1 LPKTRNLKSIKLNNS
16 GNKLYKINSQPL
28 KDKKNTDHDFEM
40 KATTFHGLE
49 DVLVNELMKLGARD
63 IVPFKRGVSFTGDKG
78 FMYKA
83 NLCLR
88 TALKVLVPIYSFTA
102 ENEHELYDKM
112 KEYEWEELLNT
123 DDTLAINATVNSE
136 EFDHS
141 LYISQKTKDAICD
154 RFVEKF
160 NVRPNVDLDRPTV
173 RIYVHIFKN
182 QVNVSLDSSG
192 DSLFKRGY
200 RVDIDT
206 APMKE
211 VLAAGIVLLSN
222 WQPHL
227 PLIDGMCG
235 SGTLGIEAALYAN
248 NIPPGVFREEFG
260 FMKWHD
266 FDKELW
272 DTIYDSCIN
281 RIKDDMPTIISSD
294 IEIIPLEMAK
304 RNGGVAKVDDVIQ
317 YEHISFFDI
326 MPTKPHGTILL
337 NPPYDERIK
346 MEDTNAFYKQIGDKL
361 KKDFGGW
368 TCWIISSNM
377 EAIKSIGLHPSKKMT
392 LFNASL
398 ECKLLKYEMY
408 SGSKKASKNT
418 NEIVTN

>member
-1 LPKTRNLKSIKLNNS
+1 MQLE
-16 GNKLYKINSQPL
+16 INQTPITL
-28 KDKKNTDHDFEM
+28 KDKKNTEHDFEM

-102 ENEHELYDKM
+102 NNEHELYEKM
-112 KEYEWEELLNT
+112 KEYEWEELLNV
-123 DDTLAINATVNSE
+123 DDTLAINATVNSD
-136 EFDHS
+136 EFNHS
-141 LYISQKTKDAICD
+141 LYVSQKTKDAICD

-160 NVRPNVDLDRPTV
+160 DVRPNVDLDRPTL
-173 RIYVHIFKN
+173 RIYVHIFRN

-211 VLAAGIVLLSN
+211 VLAAGMVLLSG

-266 FDKELW
+266 YDKELW
-272 DTIYDSCIN
+272 DKIYESTIN
-281 RIKDDMPTIISSD
+281 RIKDDMPNIISSD
-294 IEIIPLEMAK
+294 IDIVPLEMAK
-304 RNGGVAKVDDVIQ
+304 RNGAVAKVDDVIQ
-317 YEHISFFDI
+317 YEHISFFDL
-326 MPTKPHGTILL
+326 MPTKPHGTVLL

-408 SGSKKASKNT
+408 SGSKKASKQDRENS
-418 NEIVTN
+418 

>member
-1 LPKTRNLKSIKLNNS
+1 
-16 GNKLYKINSQPL
+16 
-28 KDKKNTDHDFEM
+28 M

-49 DVLVNELMKLGARD
+49 DVLAGELLKLGARN
-63 IVPFKRGVSFTGDKG
+63 IEPFKRGVSFTGDKG

-88 TALKVLVPIYSFTA
+88 TALKVLVPIYSFRA
-102 ENEHELYDKM
+102 DNEHELYAKM
-112 KEYEWEELLNT
+112 KEYKWEELLSA
-123 DDTLAINATVNSE
+123 DDTLAINATVNSD
-136 EFDHS
+136 EFNHT
-141 LYISQKTKDAICD
+141 LYVSQKTKDAICD

-160 NVRPNVDLDRPTV
+160 DVRPNVDLDRPTL
-173 RIYVHIFKN
+173 RIYVHIFRN

-211 VLAAGIVLLSN
+211 VLAAGMVLLSN

-266 FDKELW
+266 YDKELW
-272 DTIYDSCIN
+272 DKIYESCIN
-281 RIKDDMPTIISSD
+281 RIKDDMPNIISND
-294 IEIIPLEMAK
+294 IDIVPLEMAK
-304 RNGGVAKVDDVIQ
+304 RNGAVAKVDDVIQ
-317 YEHISFFDI
+317 YINMSFFDL

-408 SGSKKASKNT
+408 SGSKKASKQGSQKEN
-418 NEIVTN
+418 N

>member
-1 LPKTRNLKSIKLNNS
+1 M
-16 GNKLYKINSQPL
+16 

-88 TALKVLVPIYSFTA
+88 SALKVLVPIYSFTA
-102 ENEHELYDKM
+102 NNEHELYDKM

-123 DDTLAINATVNSE
+123 DDTLAINATVNSD
-136 EFDHS
+136 EFNHS
-141 LYISQKTKDAICD
+141 LYVSQKTKDAICD
-154 RFVEKF
+154 RFVDKF
-160 NVRPNVDLDRPTV
+160 NVRPNVDLDRPTL
-173 RIYVHIFKN
+173 RIYVHIFRN

-211 VLAAGIVLLSN
+211 VLAAGMILLSN

-235 SGTLGIEAALYAN
+235 SGTLGIEAALFAN

-266 FDKELW
+266 YDKELW
-272 DTIYDSCIN
+272 DTIYESTIN
-281 RIKDDMPTIISSD
+281 RIKDDMPNIISSD
-294 IEIIPLEMAK
+294 IDIVPLEMAK
-304 RNGGVAKVDDVIQ
+304 RNGAVAKVDDVIQ
-317 YEHISFFDI
+317 YKHISFFDL
-326 MPTKPHGTILL
+326 MPDKPHGTILL
-337 NPPYDERIK
+337 NPPYDERLK

-408 SGSKKASKNT
+408 GGSKKASKQGKQNSET
-418 NEIVTN
+418 E

>member
-1 LPKTRNLKSIKLNNS
+1 
-16 GNKLYKINSQPL
+16 L
-28 KDKKNTDHDFEM
+28 KDKKNTEHDFEM

-102 ENEHELYDKM
+102 NNEHELYEKM
-112 KEYEWEELLNT
+112 KEYEWEELLNV
-123 DDTLAINATVNSE
+123 DDTLAINATVNSD
-136 EFDHS
+136 EFNHS
-141 LYISQKTKDAICD
+141 LYVSQKTKDAICD
-154 RFVEKF
+154 RFVDKF
-160 NVRPNVDLDRPTV
+160 DVRPNVDLDRPTL
-173 RIYVHIFKN
+173 RIYVHIFRN

-211 VLAAGIVLLSN
+211 VLAAGMVLLSN

-235 SGTLGIEAALYAN
+235 SGTLGIEAALFAN

-266 FDKELW
+266 YDKELW
-272 DTIYDSCIN
+272 DKIYESTIN
-281 RIKDDMPTIISSD
+281 RIKDDMPNIISSD
-294 IEIIPLEMAK
+294 IDIVPLEMAK
-304 RNGGVAKVDDVIQ
+304 RNGAVAKVDDVIQ
-317 YEHISFFDI
+317 YEHISFFDL

-408 SGSKKASKNT
+408 SGSKKASKQDRDMGNS
-418 NEIVTN
+418 

>member
-1 LPKTRNLKSIKLNNS
+1 VI
-16 GNKLYKINSQPL
+16 
-28 KDKKNTDHDFEM
+28 DKKKYEGDFEM

-49 DVLVNELMKLGARD
+49 DVLVNELLKLGAKN
-63 IVPFKRGVSFTGDKG
+63 IEPFKRGVAFTGDKG

-88 TALKVLVPIYSFTA
+88 TALKVLVPLFSFHA
-102 ENEHELYDKM
+102 DNEHELYENIK
-112 KEYEWEELLNT
+112 KFEWETLLGT

-136 EFDHS
+136 IFNHS
-141 LYISQKTKDAICD
+141 LYVSQKTKDAICD
-154 RFVEKF
+154 RFVDKF
-160 NVRPNVDLDRPTV
+160 SVRPDVNLDRPTI
-173 RIYVHIFKN
+173 RIYVHIFQN
-182 QVNVSLDSSG
+182 FVNVSLDSSG

-211 VLAAGIVLLSN
+211 VLAAGMVLLSN

-235 SGTLGIEAALYAN
+235 SGTLGIEAALFAN

-260 FMKWHD
+260 FMKWRD
-266 FDKELW
+266 YDKELW
-272 DTIYDSCIN
+272 DTIYTSSIN
-281 RIKDDMPTIISSD
+281 RIKDDMPNIISSD

-304 RNGGVAKVDDVIQ
+304 RNGAVAKVDDVIQ
-317 YEHISFFDI
+317 YEHISFFDL

-368 TCWIISSNM
+368 TCWIITSNM
-377 EAIKSIGLHPSKKMT
+377 EAMKCIGLHPSKKMT

-398 ECKLLKYEMY
+398 ECKLLKFEMY
-408 SGSKKASKNT
+408 SGSKKESKQKRD
-418 NEIVTN
+418 ED

>member
-1 LPKTRNLKSIKLNNS
+1 
-16 GNKLYKINSQPL
+16 
-28 KDKKNTDHDFEM
+28 M

-102 ENEHELYDKM
+102 NNEHELYEKM
-112 KEYEWEELLNT
+112 KEYEWEELLNS
-123 DDTLAINATVNSE
+123 DDTLAINATVNSD
-136 EFDHS
+136 EFNHS
-141 LYISQKTKDAICD
+141 LYVSQKTKDAICD
-154 RFVEKF
+154 RFVDKF
-160 NVRPNVDLDRPTV
+160 SVRPNVDLDRPTV
-173 RIYVHIFKN
+173 RIYVHIFRN

-211 VLAAGIVLLSN
+211 VLAAGMVLLSG

-235 SGTLGIEAALYAN
+235 SGTLGIEAALFAN

-266 FDKELW
+266 YDKELW
-272 DTIYDSCIN
+272 DTIYESTIN
-281 RIKDDMPTIISSD
+281 RIKDDMPNIISSD
-294 IEIIPLEMAK
+294 IDIVPLEMAK
-304 RNGGVAKVDDVIQ
+304 RNGAVAKVDDVIQ
-317 YEHISFFDI
+317 YKHISFFDL
-326 MPTKPHGTILL
+326 MPDKPHGTILL
-337 NPPYDERIK
+337 NPPYDERLK

-368 TCWIISSNM
+368 TCWIISANM

-408 SGSKKASKNT
+408 DGSKKASKQGKTNT
-418 NEIVTN
+418 ETE

>member
-1 LPKTRNLKSIKLNNS
+1 
-16 GNKLYKINSQPL
+16 L
-28 KDKKNTDHDFEM
+28 KDKKNTEHDFEM

-102 ENEHELYDKM
+102 NNEHELYEKM

-123 DDTLAINATVNSE
+123 DDTLAINATVNSD
-136 EFDHS
+136 EFNHS
-141 LYISQKTKDAICD
+141 LYVSQKTKDAICD
-154 RFVEKF
+154 RFVDKF
-160 NVRPNVDLDRPTV
+160 DVRPNVDLDRPTV
-173 RIYVHIFKN
+173 RIYVHIFRN

-211 VLAAGIVLLSN
+211 VLAAGMVLLSN

-235 SGTLGIEAALYAN
+235 SGTLGIEAALFAN

-266 FDKELW
+266 YDKELW
-272 DTIYDSCIN
+272 DTIYESTIN
-281 RIKDDMPTIISSD
+281 RIKDDMPNIISSD
-294 IEIIPLEMAK
+294 IDIVPLEMAK
-304 RNGGVAKVDDVIQ
+304 RNGAVAKVDDVIQ
-317 YEHISFFDI
+317 YEHISFFDL

-408 SGSKKASKNT
+408 SGSKKASKQDKQEEGN
-418 NEIVTN
+418 

>member
-1 LPKTRNLKSIKLNNS
+1 
-16 GNKLYKINSQPL
+16 
-28 KDKKNTDHDFEM
+28 M

-102 ENEHELYDKM
+102 NNEHELYEKM
-112 KEYEWEELLNT
+112 KEYEWEELLNV
-123 DDTLAINATVNSE
+123 DDTLAINATVNSD
-136 EFDHS
+136 EFNHS
-141 LYISQKTKDAICD
+141 LYVSQKTKDAICD

-160 NVRPNVDLDRPTV
+160 DVRPNVDLDRPTL
-173 RIYVHIFKN
+173 RIYVHIFRN

-211 VLAAGIVLLSN
+211 VLAAGMVLLSG

-266 FDKELW
+266 YDKELW
-272 DTIYDSCIN
+272 DKIYESTIN
-281 RIKDDMPTIISSD
+281 RIKDDMPNIISSD
-294 IEIIPLEMAK
+294 IDIVPLEMAK
-304 RNGGVAKVDDVIQ
+304 RNGAVAKVDDVIQ
-317 YEHISFFDI
+317 YEHISFFDL

-408 SGSKKASKNT
+408 SGSKKASKQDREKENS
-418 NEIVTN
+418 

>member
-1 LPKTRNLKSIKLNNS
+1 
-16 GNKLYKINSQPL
+16 L
-28 KDKKNTDHDFEM
+28 KDKKNTEHDFEM

-102 ENEHELYDKM
+102 NNEHELYAKM

-123 DDTLAINATVNSE
+123 DDTLAINATVNSD
-136 EFDHS
+136 EFNHS
-141 LYISQKTKDAICD
+141 LYVSQKTKDAICD
-154 RFVEKF
+154 RFVDKF
-160 NVRPNVDLDRPTV
+160 DVRPNVDLDRPTV
-173 RIYVHIFKN
+173 RIYVHIFRN

-211 VLAAGIVLLSN
+211 VLAAGMVLLSN

-235 SGTLGIEAALYAN
+235 SGTLGIEAALFAN

-266 FDKELW
+266 YDKELW
-272 DTIYDSCIN
+272 DTIYESTIN
-281 RIKDDMPTIISSD
+281 RIKDDMPNIISSD
-294 IEIIPLEMAK
+294 IDIVPLEMAK
-304 RNGGVAKVDDVIQ
+304 RNGAVAKVDDVIQ
-317 YEHISFFDI
+317 YEHISFFDL

-408 SGSKKASKNT
+408 SGSKKASKQDRLEET
-418 NEIVTN
+418 N

>member
-1 LPKTRNLKSIKLNNS
+1 M
-16 GNKLYKINSQPL
+16 
-28 KDKKNTDHDFEM
+28 KDKKNTEHDFEM

-102 ENEHELYDKM
+102 NNEHELYAKM

-123 DDTLAINATVNSE
+123 DDTLAINATVNSD
-136 EFDHS
+136 EFNHS
-141 LYISQKTKDAICD
+141 LYVSQKTKDAICD
-154 RFVEKF
+154 RFVDKF
-160 NVRPNVDLDRPTV
+160 DVRPNVDLDRPTV
-173 RIYVHIFKN
+173 RIYVHIFRN

-211 VLAAGIVLLSN
+211 VLAAGMVLLSN

-235 SGTLGIEAALYAN
+235 SGTLGIEAALFAN

-266 FDKELW
+266 YDKELW
-272 DTIYDSCIN
+272 DTIYESTIN
-281 RIKDDMPTIISSD
+281 RIKDDMPNIISSD
-294 IEIIPLEMAK
+294 IDIVPLEMAK
-304 RNGGVAKVDDVIQ
+304 RNGAVAKVDDVIQ
-317 YEHISFFDI
+317 YEHISFFDL

-408 SGSKKASKNT
+408 SGSKKASKQDRLEET
-418 NEIVTN
+418 N

>member
-1 LPKTRNLKSIKLNNS
+1 M
-16 GNKLYKINSQPL
+16 
-28 KDKKNTDHDFEM
+28 KDKKNTEHDFEM

-102 ENEHELYDKM
+102 NNEHELYEKM
-112 KEYEWEELLNT
+112 KEYEWEELLNS
-123 DDTLAINATVNSE
+123 DDTLAINATVNSD
-136 EFDHS
+136 EFNHS
-141 LYISQKTKDAICD
+141 LYVSQKTKDAICD
-154 RFVEKF
+154 RFVDKF
-160 NVRPNVDLDRPTV
+160 DVRPNVDLDRPTL
-173 RIYVHIFKN
+173 RIYVHIFRN

-211 VLAAGIVLLSN
+211 VLAAGMVLLSN

-266 FDKELW
+266 YDKELW
-272 DTIYDSCIN
+272 DKIYESTIN
-281 RIKDDMPTIISSD
+281 RIKDDMPSIISSD
-294 IEIIPLEMAK
+294 IDIVPLEMAK
-304 RNGGVAKVDDVIQ
+304 RNGAVAKVDDVIQ
-317 YEHISFFDI
+317 YEHLSFFDL

-398 ECKLLKYEMY
+398 ECKLLKYEIY
-408 SGSKKASKNT
+408 SGSKKASKQDREKENS
-418 NEIVTN
+418 

>member
-1 LPKTRNLKSIKLNNS
+1 M
-16 GNKLYKINSQPL
+16 

-408 SGSKKASKNT
+408 SGSKKSSKQLKQ
-418 NEIVTN
+418 EIGD

>member
-1 LPKTRNLKSIKLNNS
+1 
-16 GNKLYKINSQPL
+16 L

-102 ENEHELYDKM
+102 NNEHELYEKM

-123 DDTLAINATVNSE
+123 DDTLAINATVNSD
-136 EFDHS
+136 EFNHS
-141 LYISQKTKDAICD
+141 LYVSQKTKDAICD
-154 RFVEKF
+154 RFVDKF
-160 NVRPNVDLDRPTV
+160 SVRPNVDLDRPTV
-173 RIYVHIFKN
+173 RIYVHIFRN

-211 VLAAGIVLLSN
+211 VLAAGMVLLSG

-235 SGTLGIEAALYAN
+235 SGTLGIEAALFAN

-266 FDKELW
+266 YDKELW
-272 DTIYDSCIN
+272 DTIYESCIN

-294 IEIIPLEMAK
+294 IDIVPLEMAK
-304 RNGGVAKVDDVIQ
+304 RNGAVAKVDDVIQ
-317 YEHISFFDI
+317 YEHKSFFDM

-408 SGSKKASKNT
+408 GGSKKASKQGKINT
-418 NEIVTN
+418 EAE

>member
-1 LPKTRNLKSIKLNNS
+1 
-16 GNKLYKINSQPL
+16 
-28 KDKKNTDHDFEM
+28 M

-102 ENEHELYDKM
+102 ANEHELYDKM
-112 KEYEWEELLNT
+112 KEYEWEELMNT
-123 DDTLAINATVNSE
+123 DDTLAINATVNSD

-141 LYISQKTKDAICD
+141 LYVSQKTKDAICD
-154 RFVEKF
+154 RFVDKF
-160 NVRPNVDLDRPTV
+160 SVRPNVDLDRPTL
-173 RIYVHIFKN
+173 RIYVHIFRN

-211 VLAAGIVLLSN
+211 VLAAGMVLLSN

-235 SGTLGIEAALYAN
+235 SGTLGIEAALFAN

-272 DTIYDSCIN
+272 DTIYDSCVN
-281 RIKDDMPTIISSD
+281 RIKDDMPNIISGD
-294 IEIIPLEMAK
+294 IDIVPLEMAK
-304 RNGGVAKVDDVIQ
+304 RNGAVAKVEDVIQ
-317 YEHISFFDI
+317 YEHISFFDL

-337 NPPYDERIK
+337 NPPYDERLK

-368 TCWIISSNM
+368 TAWIISSNM
-377 EAIKSIGLHPSKKMT
+377 EAINHIGLHPSKKMT

-408 SGSKKASKNT
+408 SGSKKASKQGKQ
-418 NEIVTN
+418 EIEE

>member
-1 LPKTRNLKSIKLNNS
+1 
-16 GNKLYKINSQPL
+16 
-28 KDKKNTDHDFEM
+28 M

-102 ENEHELYDKM
+102 NNEYELYDKM

-123 DDTLAINATVNSE
+123 DDTLAINATVNSD
-136 EFDHS
+136 EFNHS
-141 LYISQKTKDAICD
+141 LYVSQKTKDAICD
-154 RFVEKF
+154 RFVDKF
-160 NVRPNVDLDRPTV
+160 QVRPNVDLDRPTV
-173 RIYVHIFKN
+173 RIYVHIFRN

-211 VLAAGIVLLSN
+211 VLAAGMVLLSN

-266 FDKELW
+266 YDKALW
-272 DTIYDSCIN
+272 DTIYESCVN
-281 RIKDDMPTIISSD
+281 RIKDDMPNIISSD
-294 IEIIPLEMAK
+294 IDIVPLEMAK
-304 RNGGVAKVDDVIQ
+304 RNGAVAKVDDVIQ
-317 YEHISFFDI
+317 YEHISFFDL
-326 MPTKPHGTILL
+326 MPTRPHGTILL

-408 SGSKKASKNT
+408 SGSKKASKQGEREE
-418 NEIVTN
+418 EIN

>member
-1 LPKTRNLKSIKLNNS
+1 
-16 GNKLYKINSQPL
+16 L

-102 ENEHELYDKM
+102 NNEHELYEKM

-123 DDTLAINATVNSE
+123 DDTLAINATVNSD
-136 EFDHS
+136 EFNHS
-141 LYISQKTKDAICD
+141 LYVSQKTKDAICD
-154 RFVEKF
+154 RFVDKF
-160 NVRPNVDLDRPTV
+160 DVRPNVDLDRPTV
-173 RIYVHIFKN
+173 RIYVHIFRN

-211 VLAAGIVLLSN
+211 VLAAGMVLLSN

-235 SGTLGIEAALYAN
+235 SGTLGIEAALFAN

-266 FDKELW
+266 YDKELW
-272 DTIYDSCIN
+272 DTIYESTIN
-281 RIKDDMPTIISSD
+281 RIKDDMPNIISSD
-294 IEIIPLEMAK
+294 IDIVPLEMAK
-304 RNGGVAKVDDVIQ
+304 RNGAVAKVDDVIQ
-317 YEHISFFDI
+317 YEHISFFDL

-408 SGSKKASKNT
+408 SGSKKASKQDRQEESN
-418 NEIVTN
+418 

>member
-1 LPKTRNLKSIKLNNS
+1 
-16 GNKLYKINSQPL
+16 L
-28 KDKKNTDHDFEM
+28 KDKKNTEHDFEM

-102 ENEHELYDKM
+102 NNEHELYEKM

-123 DDTLAINATVNSE
+123 DDTLAINATVNSD
-136 EFDHS
+136 EFNHS
-141 LYISQKTKDAICD
+141 LYVSQKTKDAICD
-154 RFVEKF
+154 RFVDKF
-160 NVRPNVDLDRPTV
+160 DVRPNVDLDRPTL
-173 RIYVHIFKN
+173 RIYVHIFRN

-211 VLAAGIVLLSN
+211 VLAAGMVLLSN

-266 FDKELW
+266 YDKELW
-272 DTIYDSCIN
+272 DKIYESTIN
-281 RIKDDMPTIISSD
+281 RIKDDMPSIISSD
-294 IEIIPLEMAK
+294 IDIVPLEMAK
-304 RNGGVAKVDDVIQ
+304 RNGAVAKVDDVIQ
-317 YEHISFFDI
+317 YEHLSFFDL

-398 ECKLLKYEMY
+398 ECKLLKYEIY
-408 SGSKKASKNT
+408 SGSKKASKQDREKENS
-418 NEIVTN
+418 

>member
-1 LPKTRNLKSIKLNNS
+1 
-16 GNKLYKINSQPL
+16 
-28 KDKKNTDHDFEM
+28 M

-49 DVLVNELMKLGARD
+49 DVLASELLKLGARD
-63 IVPFKRGVSFTGDKG
+63 ITPFKRGVSFTGDKG

-88 TALKVLVPIYSFTA
+88 TALKILVPIYSFTA
-102 ENEHELYDKM
+102 NNEHELYDKM
-112 KEYEWEELLNT
+112 KEYEWEELLNS
-123 DDTLAINATVNSE
+123 DETLAINATVNSD
-136 EFDHS
+136 EFNHS
-141 LYISQKTKDAICD
+141 LYVSQKTKDAICD
-154 RFVEKF
+154 RFVDKF
-160 NVRPNVDLDRPTV
+160 SVRPNVDLDRPTV

-211 VLAAGIVLLSN
+211 VLAAGMVLLSN

-266 FDKELW
+266 YDKALW
-272 DTIYDSCIN
+272 DTIYESSIN
-281 RIKDDMPTIISSD
+281 RIKDDMPTIISCD
-294 IEIIPLEMAK
+294 IDSIPLEMAK
-304 RNGGVAKVDDVIQ
+304 RNGAVAKVDDVIQ
-317 YEHISFFDI
+317 YEHQSFFDL

-368 TCWIISSNM
+368 TAWIISSNM

-408 SGSKKASKNT
+408 SGSKKASKQEKINS
-418 NEIVTN
+418 

>member
-1 LPKTRNLKSIKLNNS
+1 MIT
-16 GNKLYKINSQPL
+16 
-28 KDKKNTDHDFEM
+28 KKNNANDFEM

-49 DVLVNELMKLGARD
+49 DVLVNELLKLGAKN
-63 IVPFKRGVSFTGDKG
+63 IEPFKRGVAFTGDKG
-78 FMYKA
+78 FLYKA

-88 TALKVLVPIYSFTA
+88 TALKVLVPLFSFHA
-102 ENEHELYDKM
+102 EDEHELYENLK
-112 KEYEWEELLNT
+112 KYEWEKLLGT
-123 DDTLAINATVNSE
+123 EDTIAINATVNSE
-136 EFDHS
+136 VFNHS

-160 NVRPNVDLDRPTV
+160 SVRPDVNLDNPTI
-173 RIYVHIFKN
+173 RIYIHIFKN
-182 QVNVSLDSSG
+182 YVSVNLDSSG

-211 VLAAGIVLLSN
+211 VLAAGMVLLSN

-235 SGTLGIEAALYAN
+235 SGTLGIEAAMFAN

-260 FMKWHD
+260 FMKWRD

-281 RIKDDMPTIISSD
+281 RIKDDMPNIISSD
-294 IEIIPLEMAK
+294 IDIVPLEMAK
-304 RNGGVAKVDDVIQ
+304 RNGAVAKVDDVIQ
-317 YEHISFFDI
+317 YQHISFFDL
-326 MPTKPHGTILL
+326 MPNKPHGTILL

-368 TCWIISSNM
+368 TAWIITSNM
-377 EAIKSIGLHPSKKMT
+377 EAMKSIGLHPSKKMT

-398 ECKLLKYEMY
+398 ECKLLKFEMY
-408 SGSKKASKNT
+408 SGSKKASKQEKLPNT
-418 NEIVTN
+418 NTN

>member
-1 LPKTRNLKSIKLNNS
+1 M
-16 GNKLYKINSQPL
+16 
-28 KDKKNTDHDFEM
+28 KDKKNTEHDFEM

-88 TALKVLVPIYSFTA
+88 SALKVLVPIYSFTA
-102 ENEHELYDKM
+102 ANEHELYDKM
-112 KEYEWEELLNT
+112 KEYEWEELMNT

-141 LYISQKTKDAICD
+141 LYVSQKTKDAICD
-154 RFVEKF
+154 RFVDKF
-160 NVRPNVDLDRPTV
+160 SVRPNVDLDRPTI
-173 RIYVHIFKN
+173 RIYVHIFRN

-211 VLAAGIVLLSN
+211 VLAAGMVLLSG

-266 FDKELW
+266 YDKELW
-272 DTIYDSCIN
+272 DTIYESTIN
-281 RIKDDMPTIISSD
+281 RIKDDMPNIISSD
-294 IEIIPLEMAK
+294 IDIVPLEMAK
-304 RNGGVAKVDDVIQ
+304 RNGAVAKVEDVIQ
-317 YEHISFFDI
+317 YKHISFFDL
-326 MPTKPHGTILL
+326 MPDKPHGTILL
-337 NPPYDERIK
+337 NPPYDERLK

-408 SGSKKASKNT
+408 GGSKKASKQVKPNSET
-418 NEIVTN
+418 E

>member
-1 LPKTRNLKSIKLNNS
+1 VIE
-16 GNKLYKINSQPL
+16 
-28 KDKKNTDHDFEM
+28 KKKYEGDFEM

-49 DVLVNELMKLGARD
+49 DVLVNELLKLGAKN
-63 IVPFKRGVSFTGDKG
+63 IEPFKRGVAFTGDKG

-88 TALKVLVPIYSFTA
+88 TALKVLVPLFSFHA
-102 ENEHELYDKM
+102 DNEHELYDNIK
-112 KEYEWEELLNT
+112 KFEWEKLLGA

-136 EFDHS
+136 IFNHS
-141 LYISQKTKDAICD
+141 LYVSQKTKDAICD
-154 RFVEKF
+154 RFVDKF
-160 NVRPNVDLDRPTV
+160 SVRPDVDLDKPTI

-182 QVNVSLDSSG
+182 FVNVSLDSSG

-211 VLAAGIVLLSN
+211 VLAAGMVLLSN

-260 FMKWHD
+260 FMKWRD
-266 FDKELW
+266 YDKELW
-272 DTIYDSCIN
+272 DTIYTSSIN
-281 RIKDDMPTIISSD
+281 RIKDDMPNIISSD
-294 IEIIPLEMAK
+294 IEIVPLEMAK
-304 RNGGVAKVDDVIQ
+304 RNGAVAKVDDVIQ
-317 YEHISFFDI
+317 YEHISFFDL

-368 TCWIISSNM
+368 TCWIITSNM
-377 EAIKSIGLHPSKKMT
+377 EAMKCIGLHPSKKMT

-408 SGSKKASKNT
+408 SGSKKESKQRK
-418 NEIVTN
+418 EEV

>member
-1 LPKTRNLKSIKLNNS
+1 M
-16 GNKLYKINSQPL
+16 
-28 KDKKNTDHDFEM
+28 KDKKNTEHDFEM

-102 ENEHELYDKM
+102 NNEHELYAKM

-123 DDTLAINATVNSE
+123 DDTLAINATVNSD
-136 EFDHS
+136 EFNHS
-141 LYISQKTKDAICD
+141 LYVSQKTKDAICD
-154 RFVEKF
+154 RFVDKF
-160 NVRPNVDLDRPTV
+160 DVRPNVDLDRPTV
-173 RIYVHIFKN
+173 RIYVHIFRN

-211 VLAAGIVLLSN
+211 VLAAGMVLLSN

-235 SGTLGIEAALYAN
+235 SGTLGIEAALFAN

-266 FDKELW
+266 YDKELW
-272 DTIYDSCIN
+272 DTIYESTIN
-281 RIKDDMPTIISSD
+281 RIKDDMPNIISSD
-294 IEIIPLEMAK
+294 IDIVPLEMAK
-304 RNGGVAKVDDVIQ
+304 RNGAVAKVDDVIQ
-317 YEHISFFDI
+317 YEHISFFDL

-408 SGSKKASKNT
+408 SGSKKASKQDRIEET
-418 NEIVTN
+418 N

>member
-1 LPKTRNLKSIKLNNS
+1 M
-16 GNKLYKINSQPL
+16 
-28 KDKKNTDHDFEM
+28 KDKKNTEHDFEM

-102 ENEHELYDKM
+102 NNEHELYAKM

-123 DDTLAINATVNSE
+123 DDTLAINATVNSD
-136 EFDHS
+136 EFNHS
-141 LYISQKTKDAICD
+141 LYVSQKTKDAICD
-154 RFVEKF
+154 RFVDKF
-160 NVRPNVDLDRPTV
+160 DVRPNVDLDRPTV
-173 RIYVHIFKN
+173 RIYVHIFRN

-211 VLAAGIVLLSN
+211 VLAAGMVLLSN
-222 WQPHL
+222 WQSHL

-235 SGTLGIEAALYAN
+235 SGTLGIEAALFAN

-266 FDKELW
+266 YDKELW
-272 DTIYDSCIN
+272 DTIYESTIN
-281 RIKDDMPTIISSD
+281 RIKDDMPNIISSD
-294 IEIIPLEMAK
+294 IDIVPLEMAK
-304 RNGGVAKVDDVIQ
+304 RNGAVAKVDDVIQ
-317 YEHISFFDI
+317 YEHISFFDL

-408 SGSKKASKNT
+408 SGSKKASKQDRLEET
-418 NEIVTN
+418 N

>member
-1 LPKTRNLKSIKLNNS
+1 MKT
-16 GNKLYKINSQPL
+16 Q
-28 KDKKNTDHDFEM
+28 KDTSHDFEM

-49 DVLVNELMKLGARD
+49 DVLANELMKLGARD
-63 IVPFKRGVSFTGDKG
+63 IEQFKRGVSFTGDKG

-88 TALKVLVPIYSFTA
+88 SALKVLVPIYSFQA
-102 ENEHELYDKM
+102 RNEHELYDKM
-112 KEYEWEELLNT
+112 KEYEWEELMSA

-136 EFDHS
+136 EFNHS
-141 LYISQKTKDAICD
+141 LYVSQKTKDAICD
-154 RFVEKF
+154 RFVDKF
-160 NVRPNVDLDRPTV
+160 SVRPNVDLDKPTI
-173 RIYVHIFKN
+173 RIYVHIFKDY
-182 QVNVSLDSSG
+182 VNVSLDSSG

-211 VLAAGIVLLSN
+211 VLAAGMVLLSN

-235 SGTLGIEAALYAN
+235 SGTLGIEAALFAN
-248 NIPPGVFREEFG
+248 NIPANILREEFG
-260 FMKWHD
+260 FMKWRD
-266 FDKELW
+266 YDKELW
-272 DTIYDSCIN
+272 DTIYNSSLN
-281 RIKDDMPTIISSD
+281 KIKDTIPQIISSD
-294 IEIIPLEMAK
+294 IDIVPLEMAK
-304 RNGGVAKVDDVIQ
+304 RNAAVAKVDDIIE
-317 YEHISFFDI
+317 YKHISFFDL
-326 MPTKPHGTILL
+326 MPTKPQGTILL

-408 SGSKKASKNT
+408 SGSKKASKQ
-418 NEIVTN
+418 EKD

>member
-1 LPKTRNLKSIKLNNS
+1 M
-16 GNKLYKINSQPL
+16 

-102 ENEHELYDKM
+102 ENEHELYDNM

-123 DDTLAINATVNSE
+123 DDTLAINATVNSD

-418 NEIVTN
+418 NEIVTH

>member
-1 LPKTRNLKSIKLNNS
+1 
-16 GNKLYKINSQPL
+16 L
-28 KDKKNTDHDFEM
+28 KDKKNTEHDFEM

-102 ENEHELYDKM
+102 NNEHELYEKM
-112 KEYEWEELLNT
+112 KEYEWEELLNV
-123 DDTLAINATVNSE
+123 DDTLAINATVNSD
-136 EFDHS
+136 EFNHS
-141 LYISQKTKDAICD
+141 LYVSQKTKDAICD
-154 RFVEKF
+154 RFVDKF
-160 NVRPNVDLDRPTV
+160 DVRPNVDLDRPTL
-173 RIYVHIFKN
+173 RIYVHIFRN

-211 VLAAGIVLLSN
+211 VLAAGMVLLSG

-266 FDKELW
+266 YDKELW
-272 DTIYDSCIN
+272 DKIYESTIN
-281 RIKDDMPTIISSD
+281 RIKDDMPNIISSD
-294 IEIIPLEMAK
+294 IDIVPLEMAK
-304 RNGGVAKVDDVIQ
+304 RNGAVAKVDDVIQ
-317 YEHISFFDI
+317 YEHISFFDL

-408 SGSKKASKNT
+408 SGSKKASKQDREKENS
-418 NEIVTN
+418 

>member
-1 LPKTRNLKSIKLNNS
+1 M
-16 GNKLYKINSQPL
+16 
-28 KDKKNTDHDFEM
+28 KDKKNTEHDFEM

-102 ENEHELYDKM
+102 NNEHELYEKM
-112 KEYEWEELLNT
+112 KEYEWEELLNV
-123 DDTLAINATVNSE
+123 DDTLAINATVNSD
-136 EFDHS
+136 EFNHS
-141 LYISQKTKDAICD
+141 LYVSQKTKDAICD
-154 RFVEKF
+154 RFVDKF
-160 NVRPNVDLDRPTV
+160 DVRPNVDLDRPTL
-173 RIYVHIFKN
+173 RIYVHIFRN

-211 VLAAGIVLLSN
+211 VLAAGMVLLSG

-235 SGTLGIEAALYAN
+235 SGTLGIEAALFAN

-266 FDKELW
+266 YDKELW
-272 DTIYDSCIN
+272 DKIYESTIN
-281 RIKDDMPTIISSD
+281 RIKDDMPNIISSD
-294 IEIIPLEMAK
+294 IDIVPLEMAK
-304 RNGGVAKVDDVIQ
+304 RNGAVAKVDDVIQ
-317 YEHISFFDI
+317 YEHISFFDL

-408 SGSKKASKNT
+408 SGSKKASKQDREKENS
-418 NEIVTN
+418 

>member
-1 LPKTRNLKSIKLNNS
+1 MI
-16 GNKLYKINSQPL
+16 
-28 KDKKNTDHDFEM
+28 DKKKYEGDFEM

-49 DVLVNELMKLGARD
+49 DILVNELLKLGAKN
-63 IVPFKRGVSFTGDKG
+63 IEPFKRGVAFTGDKG

-88 TALKVLVPIYSFTA
+88 TALKVLVPLFSFHA
-102 ENEHELYDKM
+102 DNEHELYENIK
-112 KEYEWEELLNT
+112 KFEWETLLGT

-136 EFDHS
+136 IFNHS
-141 LYISQKTKDAICD
+141 LYVSQKTKDAICD
-154 RFVEKF
+154 RFVDKF
-160 NVRPNVDLDRPTV
+160 SVRPDVNLDRPTI
-173 RIYVHIFKN
+173 RIYVHIFQN
-182 QVNVSLDSSG
+182 FVNVSLDSSG

-211 VLAAGIVLLSN
+211 VLAAGMVLLSN

-235 SGTLGIEAALYAN
+235 SGTLGIEAALFAN

-260 FMKWHD
+260 FMKWRD
-266 FDKELW
+266 YDKELW
-272 DTIYDSCIN
+272 DTIYTSSIN
-281 RIKDDMPTIISSD
+281 RIKDDMPNIISSD

-304 RNGGVAKVDDVIQ
+304 RNGAVAKVDDVIQ
-317 YEHISFFDI
+317 YEHISFFDL

-368 TCWIISSNM
+368 TCWIITSNM
-377 EAIKSIGLHPSKKMT
+377 EAMKCIGLHPSKKMT

-398 ECKLLKYEMY
+398 ECKLLKFEMY
-408 SGSKKASKNT
+408 SGSKNESKQKRDQD
-418 NEIVTN
+418 

>member
-1 LPKTRNLKSIKLNNS
+1 
-16 GNKLYKINSQPL
+16 L
-28 KDKKNTDHDFEM
+28 KDKKNTEHDFEM

-102 ENEHELYDKM
+102 NNEHELYEKM

-123 DDTLAINATVNSE
+123 DDTLAINATVNSD
-136 EFDHS
+136 EFNHS
-141 LYISQKTKDAICD
+141 LYVSQKTKDAICD
-154 RFVEKF
+154 RFVDKF
-160 NVRPNVDLDRPTV
+160 EVRPNVDLDRPTV
-173 RIYVHIFKN
+173 RIYVHIFRN

-211 VLAAGIVLLSN
+211 VLAAGMVLLSN

-235 SGTLGIEAALYAN
+235 SGTLGIEAALFAN

-266 FDKELW
+266 YDKELW
-272 DTIYDSCIN
+272 DTIYESTIN
-281 RIKDDMPTIISSD
+281 RIKDDMPNIISSD
-294 IEIIPLEMAK
+294 IDIVPLEMAK
-304 RNGGVAKVDDVIQ
+304 RNGAVAKVDDVIQ
-317 YEHISFFDI
+317 YEHISFFDL

-408 SGSKKASKNT
+408 SGSKKASKQDKQ
-418 NEIVTN
+418 

>member
-1 LPKTRNLKSIKLNNS
+1 
-16 GNKLYKINSQPL
+16 L
-28 KDKKNTDHDFEM
+28 KDKKNTEHDFEM

-102 ENEHELYDKM
+102 NNEHELYDKM
-112 KEYEWEELLNT
+112 KEYEWEELLNS
-123 DDTLAINATVNSE
+123 DETLAINATVNSD
-136 EFDHS
+136 EFNHS
-141 LYISQKTKDAICD
+141 LYVSQKTKDAICD

-160 NVRPNVDLDRPTV
+160 DVRPNVDLDRPTL
-173 RIYVHIFKN
+173 RIYVHIFRN

-211 VLAAGIVLLSN
+211 VLAAGMVLLSN

-272 DTIYDSCIN
+272 DKIYESSIN
-281 RIKDDMPTIISSD
+281 RIKDDMPNIISSD
-294 IEIIPLEMAK
+294 IDIVPLEMAK
-304 RNGGVAKVDDVIQ
+304 RNGAVAKVDDVIQ
-317 YEHISFFDI
+317 YEHISFFDL

-408 SGSKKASKNT
+408 SGSKKASKQDQNHK
-418 NEIVTN
+418 

>member
-1 LPKTRNLKSIKLNNS
+1 
-16 GNKLYKINSQPL
+16 L
-28 KDKKNTDHDFEM
+28 KDKKNTEHDFEM

-102 ENEHELYDKM
+102 NNEHELYAKM

-123 DDTLAINATVNSE
+123 DDTLAINATVNSD
-136 EFDHS
+136 EFNHS
-141 LYISQKTKDAICD
+141 LYVSQKTKDAICD
-154 RFVEKF
+154 RFVDKF
-160 NVRPNVDLDRPTV
+160 DVRPNVDLDRPTV
-173 RIYVHIFKN
+173 RIYVHIFRN

-211 VLAAGIVLLSN
+211 VLAAGMVLLSN

-235 SGTLGIEAALYAN
+235 SGTLGIEAALFAN

-266 FDKELW
+266 YDKELW
-272 DTIYDSCIN
+272 DTIYESTIN
-281 RIKDDMPTIISSD
+281 RIKDDMPNIISSD
-294 IEIIPLEMAK
+294 IDIVPLEMAK
-304 RNGGVAKVDDVIQ
+304 RNGAVAKVDDVIQ
-317 YEHISFFDI
+317 YEHISFFDL

-408 SGSKKASKNT
+408 SGSKKASKQDRQEET
-418 NEIVTN
+418 N

>member
-1 LPKTRNLKSIKLNNS
+1 
-16 GNKLYKINSQPL
+16 L

-281 RIKDDMPTIISSD
+281 RIKDDMPNIISSD

-408 SGSKKASKNT
+408 SGSKKASKQDKETEEN
-418 NEIVTN
+418 